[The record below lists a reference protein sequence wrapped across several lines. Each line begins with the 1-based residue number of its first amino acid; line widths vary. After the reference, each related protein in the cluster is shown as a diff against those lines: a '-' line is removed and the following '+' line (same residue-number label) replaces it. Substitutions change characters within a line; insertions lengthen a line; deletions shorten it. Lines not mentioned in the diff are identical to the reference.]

1 MDNNYKFDPM
11 TGEPI
16 VKETVSEQPAEPQ
29 YEAPAA
35 PQYQQPAASEP
46 VVNQPAAQPSK
57 GKAIAGMAIAI
68 CGLCLSWLGVCACWP
83 GIFPLVASIVGWQLA
98 KGLMPFSK
106 VGKICGIIGMIL
118 SIIFMVVGIFVLIG
132 LFAADAY
139 GVFDDIAYS
148 MYY

>member
-16 VKETVSEQPAEPQ
+16 VKEAAPAQPAAPQ
-29 YEAPAA
+29 YEAPQAPAA
-35 PQYQQPAASEP
+35 PQYQQPVASE
-46 VVNQPAAQPSK
+46 PAAQPSK

-68 CGLCLSWLGVCACWP
+68 CGLCFSWLGVCACWP